1 MRFILILLLLAVFF
15 LSGIVYGMNK
25 EAPQTAEENDAVVE
39 VIEDT
44 EEQASTAETVT
55 IPVSQP
61 MADAGKDTAVQYT
74 QNAASILGA
83 GVKGFFELLMQVLYQ
98 TAQLFF

>member
-1 MRFILILLLLAVFF
+1 MRFVFVLLLLAVFF

-25 EAPQTAEENDAVVE
+25 ETTHVVEDDDTVAE

-44 EEQASTAETVT
+44 EEQETAGETVT
-55 IPVSQP
+55 VPVSQP
-61 MADAGKDTAVQYT
+61 MADAGTDTAVEYT
-74 QNAASILGA
+74 QKTASILGA